1 MADKVERLLDEI
13 LNKIE
18 QEYKFNLRGHWTR
31 NSHWKDA
38 LMKINDFDSFSE
50 TIIKK
55 VGQCVEGREKNDLHK
70 YQNKIKDKDYKK
82 RRTHITLTTNGK
94 RIFH

>member
-38 LMKINDFDSFSE
+38 LMKINDFDSF
-50 TIIKK
+50 
-55 VGQCVEGREKNDLHK
+55 
-70 YQNKIKDKDYKK
+70 
-82 RRTHITLTTNGK
+82 
-94 RIFH
+94 